1 MVRRSP
7 RAGDAAYAVGTAA
20 IVAGAL
26 RRFGN
31 EFLAGISAGRCTK
44 RRDLPLP
51 KIVDFDET
59 SRRFVYDTRQ
69 DRKRP
74 DWTFEPS
81 GCRRV
86 VRGGRV
92 KVGAL
97 AVSPAV
103 SIAPGRSLREAAR
116 LMVEHGIG
124 STVILDGEALVGIL
138 TERDLMRAM
147 AANADLDGATV
158 ADAMTRD
165 VVTVGSDW
173 EVYEATAEMAGHH
186 IRHVVVCDQGHV
198 QEVLSVRDVLLA
210 GQRVGL
216 TGDRWAV
223 LRDPI
228 TFTIRERR
236 RLRAPAAD
244 APGIRAQRVRVGRRP
259 RPPGRQLVVRHPAA
273 RGRRRAAGDAR
284 AGP

>member
-1 MVRRSP
+1 M
-7 RAGDAAYAVGTAA
+7 
-20 IVAGAL
+20 
-26 RRFGN
+26 
-31 EFLAGISAGRCTK
+31 
-44 RRDLPLP
+44 
-51 KIVDFDET
+51 
-59 SRRFVYDTRQ
+59 
-69 DRKRP
+69 
-74 DWTFEPS
+74 
-81 GCRRV
+81 
-86 VRGGRV
+86 

-198 QEVLSVRDVLLA
+198 RGVLSVRDVLLA

-216 TGDRWAV
+216 TGDHWAV

-236 RLRAPAAD
+236 RLQHQLLTLRASEPSEFELGGVLGLLVGSWSFDIPLPAD
-244 APGIRAQRVRVGRRP
+244 AAALQAMPGPDRERLRAVVIAELPDLQRAIHP
-259 RPPGRQLVVRHPAA
+259 SPGW
-273 RGRRRAAGDAR
+273 RRR
-284 AGP
+284 